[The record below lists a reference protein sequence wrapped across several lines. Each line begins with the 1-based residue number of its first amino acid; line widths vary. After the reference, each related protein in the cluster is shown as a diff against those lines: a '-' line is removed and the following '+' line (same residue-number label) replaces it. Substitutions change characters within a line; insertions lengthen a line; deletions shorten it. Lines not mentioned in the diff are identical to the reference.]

1 METGPSWKNCFSLRC
16 REVMEGSHRAAWL
29 WGRRILRQCWGPK
42 PTQVSPLAVLHTQAL
57 PAPFPPAAP
66 GEEGSCLSCLCFWH
80 RGSVT
85 VLTSEKEQGKNHYL
99 HWLQPHLP
107 PSSTSCMQFCPA
119 PGPLQLLTL
128 CLERS
133 APIFTRCFL
142 LPIQTAAQG
151 SLPQREL
158 TIPSK
163 DPQPASCHLVYIL
176 HGTDH

>member
-16 REVMEGSHRAAWL
+16 REVTEGSRRAAWL
-29 WGRRILRQCWGPK
+29 WGRRILRQGWSTK

-66 GEEGSCLSCLCFWH
+66 GEE
-80 RGSVT
+80 
-85 VLTSEKEQGKNHYL
+85 
-99 HWLQPHLP
+99 
-107 PSSTSCMQFCPA
+107 CMQFCPA

-128 CLERS
+128 CLEHS

-163 DPQPASCHLVYIL
+163 DPQPLSCHLVYIL